1 MNRRYLPLLLLLAT
15 ALAVEVVLSLC
26 APVSIFGFELR
37 DGGFADVF
45 DRPAEQP
52 APCPSTLPIGEA
64 IPGEPQA
71 GNSTQ
76 APDTVMVDTTMRTV
90 LIVGDSM
97 LEGLGPR
104 LAAYADANNFTL
116 YSVIWYSSTSEYWG
130 RSTKL
135 SDYMRRLKPDFVFI
149 CLGANEL
156 FVRNIEKSR
165 AKYVEKIIADLG
177 DTPYLWIGPPN
188 WKPDTGINGLI
199 ARYAAPGCY
208 YRSAELVLERAAD
221 GAHPTHAAANRW
233 TDSVV
238 DWMSTHAPVMPP
250 MERPQ
255 AVTARPKRVFVH
267 SPQEK

>member
-1 MNRRYLPLLLLLAT
+1 MNRRYLPLLLLLAA

-37 DGGFADVF
+37 DGGFAEVF
-45 DRPAEQP
+45 EPRAEVAEQP
-52 APCPSTLPIGEA
+52 AQAAASLPC
-64 IPGEPQA
+64 
-71 GNSTQ
+71 
-76 APDTVMVDTTMRTV
+76 DTVAADSAEVQPTDTVRVDTTIHTV

-188 WKPDTGINGLI
+188 WKPDTGINALI
-199 ARYAAPGCY
+199 EHYAAPGCY

-221 GAHPTHAAANRW
+221 GAHPTHDAANRW

-238 DWMSTHAPVMPP
+238 DWMSAHAPVMPP
-250 MERPQ
+250 LERPQ
-255 AVTARPKRVFVH
+255 ASTARPKRVFVH

>member
-1 MNRRYLPLLLLLAT
+1 MNRRYLPLLLLLAA
-15 ALAVEVVLSLC
+15 ALAVEVVLSVC
-26 APVSIFGFELR
+26 APVSVFGFELR
-37 DGGFADVF
+37 DGGFAEVF
-45 DRPAEQP
+45 RPRAEVAQLSDQP
-52 APCPSTLPIGEA
+52 SVALPVDTAACDTIEAPA
-64 IPGEPQA
+64 
-71 GNSTQ
+71 
-76 APDTVMVDTTMRTV
+76 DTVRVDTTIHTV

-104 LAAYADANNFTL
+104 LAAYADANGFTL

-156 FVRNIEKSR
+156 FVRNIEQSR
-165 AKYVEKIIADLG
+165 TKYVEKIIADLG

-188 WKPDTGINGLI
+188 WKPDTGINALI
-199 ARYAAPGCY
+199 ERYAAPGCY

-221 GAHPTHAAANRW
+221 GAHPTHDAANRW

-238 DWMSTHAPVMPP
+238 DWMSAHAPVMPP
-250 MERPQ
+250 LERPQ
-255 AVTARPKRVFVH
+255 ATTARPKRVFVH

>member
-1 MNRRYLPLLLLLAT
+1 MNRKYLPLLLLLAT
-15 ALAVEVVLSLC
+15 ALAVEVVLSVC
-26 APVSIFGFELR
+26 APVSVFGFELR
-37 DGGFADVF
+37 NGGFAEVF
-45 DRPAEQP
+45 APRAEAQLCEQS
-52 APCPSTLPIGEA
+52 ATALPSDSA
-64 IPGEPQA
+64 A
-71 GNSTQ
+71 GNAIE
-76 APDTVMVDTTMRTV
+76 APADTVRVDTTIHTV

-104 LAAYADANNFTL
+104 LAAYAAANDFTL

-156 FVRNIEKSR
+156 FVRNIEQSR
-165 AKYVEKIIADLG
+165 SKYVAKIIADLG

-188 WKPDTGINGLI
+188 WKPDTGINLLI
-199 ARYAAPGCY
+199 EQHAAPGCY

-221 GAHPTHAAANRW
+221 GAHPTHDAANRW

-238 DWMSTHAPVMPP
+238 DWMSSHAPVMPP
-250 MERPQ
+250 MERPTV
-255 AVTARPKRVFVH
+255 ATARPKRVFVH

>member
-1 MNRRYLPLLLLLAT
+1 MNRKYLPLLLLLAT
-15 ALAVEVVLSLC
+15 ALAVEVVLSVC
-26 APVSIFGFELR
+26 APVSVFGFELR
-37 DGGFADVF
+37 DGGFAEVF
-45 DRPAEQP
+45 APHAETQLREQS
-52 APCPSTLPIGEA
+52 ATALPSDTA
-64 IPGEPQA
+64 A
-71 GNSTQ
+71 GN
-76 APDTVMVDTTMRTV
+76 AVEAAADTVRVDTTIHTV

-104 LAAYADANNFTL
+104 LATYAAANDFTL

-156 FVRNIEKSR
+156 FVRNIEQSR
-165 AKYVEKIIADLG
+165 SKYVAKIIADLG

-188 WKPDTGINGLI
+188 WKPDTGINALI
-199 ARYAAPGCY
+199 EQHAAPGCY

-221 GAHPTHAAANRW
+221 GAHPTHDAANRW

-238 DWMSTHAPVMPP
+238 EWMSSHAPVMPP
-250 MERPQ
+250 MERPTM
-255 AVTARPKRVFVH
+255 ATARPKRVFVH